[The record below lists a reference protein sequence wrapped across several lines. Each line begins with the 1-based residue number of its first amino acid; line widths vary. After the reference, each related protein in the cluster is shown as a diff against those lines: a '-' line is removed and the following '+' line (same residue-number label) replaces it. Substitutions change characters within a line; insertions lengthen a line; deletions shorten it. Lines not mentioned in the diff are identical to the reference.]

1 MLGGIKLRPHPTDLK
16 KTLDDVIYLSSHLI
30 GLKDV
35 ELLDETGDLPTMRL
49 DESRIQ
55 QVDSERERERER
67 G

>member
-35 ELLDETGDLPTMRL
+35 ELLDETADLPTMRL

-55 QVDSERERERER
+55 QVDSERERER